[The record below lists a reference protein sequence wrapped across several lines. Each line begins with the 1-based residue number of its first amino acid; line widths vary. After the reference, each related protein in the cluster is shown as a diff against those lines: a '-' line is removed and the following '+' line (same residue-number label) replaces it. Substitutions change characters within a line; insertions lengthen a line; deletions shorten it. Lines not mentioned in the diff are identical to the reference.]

1 MAKKTVKAEDQ
12 AIAKAV
18 EATFEVST
26 NDNETV
32 ESRVEFEIK
41 KFNIADARIAELKEQ
56 FKGLEIKGVD
66 DKEGIKAV
74 TEAAKVMRTLRTG
87 VDAKH
92 KELKAFY
99 LNTGRGIDA
108 EKNRIQEL
116 IAEVEEPLKA
126 KKDAID
132 AEIQRIKDEE
142 EAREQK
148 RIEDRVDALKAAGI
162 EFDGTFYSI
171 GESVS
176 VDLLTIKDLDD
187 EAFEKLK
194 SMVQAENEKIQEAK
208 RIFELHTERREN
220 ALKLWLFLTEEQR
233 DMNFGEISEESFL
246 SIIVEANRK
255 KTDFEDQQKKQ
266 ADEEQRLIQERK
278 DFNFEKRSFRLEKI
292 GFEIDENKDAVFMN
306 PIKILQ
312 VSKLLLENG
321 TNEQFEEMFET
332 MVANKKYVEERIQE
346 RQKEDE
352 QKFEAEAQ
360 KKAKEEAEKQFYE
373 KLNSRISSFKKIG
386 FAHLGNMLV
395 FDSIQINVN
404 EFKEMTDDEF
414 SDLFI
419 STSKEKAEKVR
430 QISDKEEK
438 ERLQKLPDFD
448 KIERYCEELMN
459 VAVPQLASPEAQKE
473 LQLLRSEL
481 KLSVEKTL
489 SNIQLLK

>member
-18 EATFEVST
+18 DATFEVST

-176 VDLLTIKDLDD
+176 VDLLTIKDLDN

-194 SMVQAENEKIQEAK
+194 SMVQAENEKIQAKK
-208 RIFELHTERREN
+208 RIDELHEN
-220 ALKLWLFLTEEQR
+220 RKEHLLQFWSFVTEEQR
-233 DMNFGEISEESFL
+233 QMNFGELTNEAFT
-246 SIIVEANRK
+246 IIVFEAQQASEN
-255 KTDFEDQQKKQ
+255 FEAEKQKQ
-266 ADEEQRLIQERK
+266 VDEEQRLIQERK
-278 DFNFEKRSFRLEKI
+278 DFNFEKRSFKLEKI
-292 GFEIDENKDAVFMN
+292 GFEIDEKGNAVFLN
-306 PIKILQ
+306 QIKVLQ
-312 VSKLLLENG
+312 VSRNFLETA
-321 TNEQFEEMFET
+321 TNETFEAEFES
-332 MVANKKYVEERIQE
+332 MVTNKKDIEERIQK
-346 RQKEDE
+346 RQKEAE

-360 KKAKEEAEKQFYE
+360 KKASEEAEKQFYE
-373 KLNSRISSFKKIG
+373 KWNSRISSFKKIG
-386 FAHLGNMLV
+386 FEHFGNMLV
-395 FDSIQINVN
+395 FDSIKINVN

-419 STSKEKAEKVR
+419 STSKEKAEKIK

-489 SNIQLLK
+489 SNIKLLK